1 MIAISRNLIVIEISR
16 DRNYVK
22 LFFGS
27 LENLFSSDYCWLNV
41 DPKYQK
47 KNESNL
53 WFLNRI

>member
-53 WFLNRI
+53 CF